1 MARQKKNK
9 KKTNM
14 HSPLMKHC
22 IKISVHMFRSHNC
35 KTRFEKTSLWRYES
49 TTVINHLWIT
59 RRAVCRL
66 SVFMLQTGCM
76 IMLKGQLGRE
86 TKRHLSFLWRSPY
99 SVQSECGVYAQWQ
112 SAYGAMLESERLC
125 HMIAGVQ
132 QAVAALS
139 IEGAKIG
146 AAEFLSIRLLL
157 VGQVWL

>member
-1 MARQKKNK
+1 
-9 KKTNM
+9 M
-14 HSPLMKHC
+14 HSPLMKHR
-22 IKISVHMFRSHNC
+22 IKITVRMLISHNC

-99 SVQSECGVYAQWQ
+99 SVQSECGVYVRWL
-112 SAYGAMLESERLC
+112 SAYGAVLESEWLC
-125 HMIAGVQ
+125 HMITGGL
-132 QAVAALS
+132 QAVAALN
-139 IEGAKIG
+139 IQGAKIG

-157 VGQVWL
+157 VGQVCL